1 MLRYIKHHLA
11 SEQGVEC
18 YGMFSLLIFVL
29 FFIFVL
35 IRITKMK
42 KSTIEELGQLPFST
56 EDINNQKENL

>member
-11 SEQGVEC
+11 SEQGVEL

-35 IRITKMK
+35 VRISKMK

>member
-1 MLRYIKHHLA
+1 MLRYIKHYLA
-11 SEQGVEC
+11 SEQGVEF

-29 FFIFVL
+29 FFILVL